1 MAIVV
6 ITMVS
11 FLGDLTTLYQL
22 QSYILSNDN
31 MIMNAELGRMWKEEI
46 VGHSK
51 VFWNN
56 FPGEPKGNNENHS
69 QDDQTSGRELNPKPP
84 NAK

>member
-51 VFWNN
+51 VF
-56 FPGEPKGNNENHS
+56 
-69 QDDQTSGRELNPKPP
+69 
-84 NAK
+84 